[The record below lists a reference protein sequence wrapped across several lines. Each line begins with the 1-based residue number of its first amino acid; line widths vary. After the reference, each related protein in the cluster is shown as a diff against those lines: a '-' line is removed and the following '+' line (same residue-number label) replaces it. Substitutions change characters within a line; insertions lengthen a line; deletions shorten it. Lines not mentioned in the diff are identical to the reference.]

1 MDSECPTAS
10 RIAGQPTAEF
20 DANFT
25 FTPMQFFKRGN
36 QTVPALD
43 SLGVFGRPRGH
54 APSGLR
60 PHRRQADG
68 DGR

>member
-10 RIAGQPTAEF
+10 RTAGQPTFESG
-20 DANFT
+20 ANFT
-25 FTPMQFFKRGN
+25 FTPMQSFKRGN
-36 QTVPALD
+36 PVSANVD
-43 SLGVFGRPRGH
+43 LGVSGRAHGA

-60 PHRRQADG
+60 PCRRSADG